1 VRLFVAINLPEAVRR
16 TIHERT
22 AGLRETDMPARWV
35 DPDRIHLTLK
45 FLGEVLDER
54 RDAAVE
60 ALREAASGYAPF
72 HLELEGVG
80 AFPSL
85 RRPRVVWLGVAATL
99 PLRALKHDVEH
110 AYARLG
116 FERESRAF
124 HPHLTLGR
132 ARDRAEA
139 GEFRPLERLAGEVRV
154 EDGFRVESVELMRSR
169 LGHGGAEYSVE
180 SRAAF
185 EEEKGS

>member
-1 VRLFVAINLPEAVRR
+1 MRLFVAINLPEAVRR
-16 TIHERT
+16 LIYDGT
-22 AGLRETDMPARWV
+22 ARLRETEMPARWV
-35 DPDRIHLTLK
+35 APERIHLTLK
-45 FLGEVLDER
+45 FLGDVRDER
-54 RDAAVE
+54 REDAVA

-72 HLELEGVG
+72 DLALEGVG

-85 RRPRVVWLGVAATL
+85 RRPRVVWLGIAATL

-110 AYARLG
+110 AYAQLG

-139 GEFRPLERLAGEVRV
+139 GEFRALERLAGQIRV
-154 EDGFRVESVELMRSR
+154 QGGFRVEGVELMRSR
-169 LGHGGAEYSVE
+169 LGRGGAEYSVE
-180 SRAAF
+180 ASAGFAG
-185 EEEKGS
+185 EAP